1 MPLVILVR
9 KIISTNFANDNHFV
23 KIGVVGIA
31 VNVIALKVG
40 QLHMVMDLGNTHE
53 ALVHFLLIIGMTCLD
68 HCNEFLMDSRL
79 HAQGSKCDEQY
90 NVVVDMSEYGWYF
103 PIKAPIPGSS
113 SSSARLNKPP
123 SLPKSGNNICKR
135 IGIRAAKLLQSR
147 ELHGDV
153 IPSKKGK
160 CNFEKEYLKVL
171 ASQPLVWKYQETDRI
186 GDGAL
191 EQISTDINTSDGQSP
206 KDLLLTG
213 GVNGYLSLYEVAK
226 VGHHFDYGVKCMPDR
241 VWPPVIGKQTDCSK
255 AVGHIWRPTGA
266 SLVMQSSISC
276 IKMVGKHSPC
286 TIDDQSAIQHVL
298 YPFIISDIY
307 DYVALLLDVIIVQN

>member
-1 MPLVILVR
+1 MQPRELPGFYYDVEKNR
-9 KIISTNFANDNHFV
+9 
-23 KIGVVGIA
+23 
-31 VNVIALKVG
+31 
-40 QLHMVMDLGNTHE
+40 
-53 ALVHFLLIIGMTCLD
+53 
-68 HCNEFLMDSRL
+68 
-79 HAQGSKCDEQY
+79 
-90 NVVVDMSEYGWYF
+90 YF

-113 SSSARLNKPP
+113 SSSTRLNKPP

-213 GVNGYLSLYEVAK
+213 GVNGYLRS
-226 VGHHFDYGVKCMPDR
+226 CMASCYRETNR
-241 VWPPVIGKQTDCSK
+241 V
-255 AVGHIWRPTGA
+255 
-266 SLVMQSSISC
+266 
-276 IKMVGKHSPC
+276 
-286 TIDDQSAIQHVL
+286 
-298 YPFIISDIY
+298 
-307 DYVALLLDVIIVQN
+307 